1 MVGFFNGLAVGAGV
15 VVARYFGAKKFD
27 LVQRAIHTIITLGFF
42 CGIALT
48 FVGVIAAPQ
57 ILVLMG
63 TPPEVLPNSVTY
75 FRIYFCGSLAFVMYN
90 FLVGI
95 LQAVGDSRHPLMYLI
110 ISSEVLPNSVTYF
123 RIYFCGSLAFVMYNF
138 LVGILQ
144 AVGDSRHPLMYLII
158 SSVTNII
165 LDLILVAGFH
175 FGVGAAALA
184 TVISQCLSALLCFL
198 HLLRG
203 PKEVTN
209 IILDLILVAGFHF
222 GVGAAALAT
231 VISQCLSALLCFL
244 HLLRGPKEYRIYL
257 SKLRLDSL
265 LLKQIISNGLP
276 AGLQNSI
283 ISLANVVVQSKRGPK
298 EYRIYLSKLRLD
310 SLLLKQII
318 SNGLPAGL
326 QNSIIS
332 LANVVVQSNI
342 NKFGQMAVAGC
353 GSYSKIEGFAF
364 LPITCFALAL
374 TTFISQNLGAKEY
387 DRAKK
392 GAVFGVIC
400 SVVTAELVG
409 VVIYTFA
416 PYLIAAFNNTPEV
429 LSYGVAQAHTASLFY
444 FLLAFSH
451 CMAGILRG
459 AGKSTVPMF
468 VMLICWCI
476 IRVTYITVTVHFIPD
491 IRVIFWAY
499 PITWTL
505 SSIVFLL
512 YFLKS
517 DWIHGLEKQER

>member
-1 MVGFFNGLAVGAGV
+1 MSTNSSATLMTQGSIRKKIIAFAIPLFLGNLFQQFYNTADSLIVGNFLGSSALAAVSSSGNLIFLMVGFFNGLAVGAGV

-48 FVGVIAAPQ
+48 FIGVVAAPQ

-63 TPPEVLPNSVTY
+63 TPADVLPNSVTY

-110 ISSEVLPNSVTYF
+110 FSS
-123 RIYFCGSLAFVMYNF
+123 I
-138 LVGILQ
+138 
-144 AVGDSRHPLMYLII
+144 
-158 SSVTNII
+158 TNIV

-184 TVISQCLSALLCFL
+184 TVISQFLSALLCFL
-198 HLLRG
+198 HLL
-203 PKEVTN
+203 K
-209 IILDLILVAGFHF
+209 
-222 GVGAAALAT
+222 
-231 VISQCLSALLCFL
+231 
-244 HLLRGPKEYRIYL
+244 GPKEYRIYL
-257 SKLRLDSL
+257 SKLRIDTLM
-265 LLKQIISNGLP
+265 
-276 AGLQNSI
+276 
-283 ISLANVVVQSKRGPK
+283 
-298 EYRIYLSKLRLD
+298 
-310 SLLLKQII
+310 LKQII

-387 DRAKK
+387 KRAKK
-392 GAVFGVIC
+392 GAVFGVVC

-409 VVIYTFA
+409 VVIYTLA
-416 PYLIAAFNNTPEV
+416 PYFISAFNSTPEV
-429 LSYGVAQAHTASLFY
+429 LSYGVAQARTASLFY

-459 AGKSTVPMF
+459 AGKSAVPMF
-468 VMLICWCI
+468 VMLVCWCI
-476 IRVTYITVTVHFIPD
+476 IRVTYITTAVHFIPD

-499 PITWTL
+499 PLTWCL
-505 SSIVFLL
+505 SSIVFLI
-512 YFLKS
+512 YFLRS
-517 DWIHGLEKQER
+517 DWMHGLEKQEH

>member
-1 MVGFFNGLAVGAGV
+1 MSTSSSATLMTKGPIWKKIIAFAIPLFLGNLFQQLYNTADSLIVGNFLGSSALAAVSSSGNLIFLMVGFFNGLAVGAGV

-57 ILVLMG
+57 ILILMG

-75 FRIYFCGSLAFVMYN
+75 FRIYFCGSLAFV
-90 FLVGI
+90 I
-95 LQAVGDSRHPLMYLI
+95 
-110 ISSEVLPNSVTYF
+110 
-123 RIYFCGSLAFVMYNF
+123 YNF

-158 SSVTNII
+158 SSVTNIA

-198 HLLRG
+198 HLL
-203 PKEVTN
+203 
-209 IILDLILVAGFHF
+209 
-222 GVGAAALAT
+222 
-231 VISQCLSALLCFL
+231 
-244 HLLRGPKEYRIYL
+244 
-257 SKLRLDSL
+257 
-265 LLKQIISNGLP
+265 
-276 AGLQNSI
+276 
-283 ISLANVVVQSKRGPK
+283 RGPK

-429 LSYGVAQAHTASLFY
+429 LSYGIAQAHTASLFY

-517 DWIHGLEKQER
+517 DWIHGLEKQEQ

>member
-1 MVGFFNGLAVGAGV
+1 MSTSSSATLMTKGPIWKKIIAFAIPLFLGNLFQQLYNTADSLIVGNFLGSSALAAVSSSGNLIFLMVGFFNGLAVGAGV

-57 ILVLMG
+57 ILILMG

-110 ISSEVLPNSVTYF
+110 ISS
-123 RIYFCGSLAFVMYNF
+123 
-138 LVGILQ
+138 
-144 AVGDSRHPLMYLII
+144 
-158 SSVTNII
+158 VTNIA

-198 HLLRG
+198 HLL
-203 PKEVTN
+203 
-209 IILDLILVAGFHF
+209 
-222 GVGAAALAT
+222 
-231 VISQCLSALLCFL
+231 
-244 HLLRGPKEYRIYL
+244 
-257 SKLRLDSL
+257 
-265 LLKQIISNGLP
+265 
-276 AGLQNSI
+276 
-283 ISLANVVVQSKRGPK
+283 RGPK

-429 LSYGVAQAHTASLFY
+429 LSYGIAQAHTASLFY

-476 IRVTYITVTVHFIPD
+476 IRVTYITVTVHFIHD

-517 DWIHGLEKQER
+517 DWIHGLEKQEQ

>member
-1 MVGFFNGLAVGAGV
+1 MSTSSSATLMTKGPIWKKIIAFAIPLFLGNLFQQFYNTADSLIVGNFLGSSALAAVSSSGNLIFLMVGFFNGLAVGAGV

-110 ISSEVLPNSVTYF
+110 ISS
-123 RIYFCGSLAFVMYNF
+123 
-138 LVGILQ
+138 
-144 AVGDSRHPLMYLII
+144 
-158 SSVTNII
+158 VTNII

-198 HLLRG
+198 HLL
-203 PKEVTN
+203 
-209 IILDLILVAGFHF
+209 
-222 GVGAAALAT
+222 
-231 VISQCLSALLCFL
+231 
-244 HLLRGPKEYRIYL
+244 
-257 SKLRLDSL
+257 
-265 LLKQIISNGLP
+265 
-276 AGLQNSI
+276 
-283 ISLANVVVQSKRGPK
+283 RGPK

-400 SVVTAELVG
+400 SVLTAELVG

-476 IRVTYITVTVHFIPD
+476 IRVTYITVTVYFIPD

>member
-1 MVGFFNGLAVGAGV
+1 MNNQSSATLMTTGSIWKKIIAFAIPLFLGNLFQQFYNTADSLIVGNFLGSSALAAVSSSGNLIFLMVGFFNGLAVGAGV

-27 LVQRAIHTIITLGFF
+27 IVQRAIHTIVTLGFF

-48 FVGVIAAPQ
+48 VAGVVAAPQ

-63 TPPEVLPNSVTY
+63 TPAEVLPNSVTY

-95 LQAVGDSRHPLMYLI
+95 LQAVGDSKHPLMYLI
-110 ISSEVLPNSVTYF
+110 FSS
-123 RIYFCGSLAFVMYNF
+123 I
-138 LVGILQ
+138 
-144 AVGDSRHPLMYLII
+144 
-158 SSVTNII
+158 TNIV
-165 LDLILVAGFH
+165 LDLIFVAVFH

-184 TVISQCLSALLCFL
+184 TIISQFLSALLCFL
-198 HLLRG
+198 HLL
-203 PKEVTN
+203 K
-209 IILDLILVAGFHF
+209 
-222 GVGAAALAT
+222 
-231 VISQCLSALLCFL
+231 
-244 HLLRGPKEYRIYL
+244 GPKEYRIYL
-257 SKLRLDSL
+257 SKLRIDPLM
-265 LLKQIISNGLP
+265 
-276 AGLQNSI
+276 
-283 ISLANVVVQSKRGPK
+283 
-298 EYRIYLSKLRLD
+298 LR
-310 SLLLKQII
+310 QII

-387 DRAKK
+387 KRAKK
-392 GAVFGVIC
+392 GAVFGVVC

-416 PYLIAAFNNTPEV
+416 PYFIAAFNSTPEV

-468 VMLICWCI
+468 VMLVCWCI
-476 IRVTYITVTVHFIPD
+476 IRVSYISISVHFIPD

-499 PITWTL
+499 PLTWCL

-512 YFLKS
+512 YFLRS
-517 DWIHGLEKQER
+517 DWIHGLEKQKN